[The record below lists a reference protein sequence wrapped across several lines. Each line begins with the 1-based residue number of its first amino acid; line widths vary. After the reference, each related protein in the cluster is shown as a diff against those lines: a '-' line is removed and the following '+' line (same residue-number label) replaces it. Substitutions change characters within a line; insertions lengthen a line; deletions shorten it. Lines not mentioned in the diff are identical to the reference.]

1 MVYLFKNGE
10 KKSDVTIL
18 YDKSF
23 LPEGILYLELTEEPT
38 PPSDGN
44 YILCLT
50 PNASEYYW
58 EKAPEEDLTPFREE
72 KIKKSKE
79 QLETFL
85 INHPL
90 YSKAH
95 NQTYNYYTITED
107 KQSLLTS
114 EFMGYQVLKAA
125 GVETNFT
132 WNAQGKPCE
141 VWTEQEGVQ
150 LIGEIRAYVKPL
162 IEYQQKKE
170 ILIRNA
176 QTREEIENIL
186 IDYEEVHDIFA
197 EDTNE
202 SKKETSTIMTADEI
216 LLVDDI
222 KNE

>member
-1 MVYLFKNGE
+1 MVYLFRNGE
-10 KKSDVTIL
+10 RKTDVTIL
-18 YDKSF
+18 YDKNLLPKGVLF
-23 LPEGILYLELTEEPT
+23 LTLDKEPE
-38 PPSDGN
+38 PPLDGK

-58 EKAPEEDLTPFREE
+58 EKVPEEDLTPLKEE
-72 KIKKSKE
+72 KIKRSKE
-79 QLETFL
+79 QLEFFL

-95 NQTYNYYTITED
+95 NQTYDYYTITED

-114 EFMGYQVLKAA
+114 EFMGYQVLKTA

-141 VWTEQEGVQ
+141 IWTEQEGIQ

-170 ILIRNA
+170 ILIQNA

-186 IDYEEVHDIFA
+186 IDYEEVHDVFA
-197 EDTNE
+197 EDNNKQSVLITDNL
-202 SKKETSTIMTADEI
+202 
-216 LLVDDI
+216 LLVDDT
-222 KNE
+222 NE